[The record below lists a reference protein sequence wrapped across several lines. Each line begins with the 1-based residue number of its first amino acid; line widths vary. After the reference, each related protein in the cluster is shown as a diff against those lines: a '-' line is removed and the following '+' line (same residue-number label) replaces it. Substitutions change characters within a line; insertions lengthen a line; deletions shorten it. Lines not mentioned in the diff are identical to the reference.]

1 MKPKAVAGWLALAAL
16 LAYLFVPVTLKLNKL
31 KHQSADLET
40 EIRTLTARNQV
51 LENELK
57 LLKSDPVYI
66 EYTARKTF
74 NKSKEGEVIY
84 KLVTPEEGASPQSKQ

>member
-1 MKPKAVAGWLALAAL
+1 
-16 LAYLFVPVTLKLNKL
+16 VPVALKLNKL
-31 KHQSADLET
+31 RNQSADLET
-40 EIRTLTARNQV
+40 EIRKLTARNQV

-84 KLVTPEEGASPQSKQ
+84 KLVEPQTAD